1 MIVRILVPDLGAT
14 GGEVR
19 LVEWLAREGSF
30 VNAGQPLF
38 TLETDKAVQDVEAF
52 ASGYLRK
59 LLVPADSV
67 VELGAVVA
75 LISETLEE
83 LLEATADSPMRDTAP
98 VADAAS
104 VGTVASGL
112 SHNPEKAQA
121 KTRGLMPSPG
131 LRPPSPAERERVLV
145 SPAARRVA
153 AEQGLDLTRVIGSG
167 ARGEI
172 HLRDIQKLAGGAAGR
187 RVALSSTRLAI
198 ARVTQQSKSQIPHF
212 YVRMTIDMT
221 DALAYRERLKQD
233 PRASSEP
240 VPTVNDLLLR
250 AAAHALQQTPDL
262 NARFDDC
269 EIFYFDDV
277 NIGVAIGLP
286 SGVVIPVIPRADQ
299 FDLWQLAAT
308 TRRLKE
314 RAEAGSLSASEM
326 SGGAITLSNLGP
338 HGVDSF
344 DAIINPPQ
352 AAVLAVGAAAP
363 QATVYQGQLAIRTL
377 MQATLS
383 VDHRIADGVV
393 AAQFL
398 RVFKQSLELS
408 ESLKPKKQRIRLT

>member
-1 MIVRILVPDLGAT
+1 MITRILVPDLGAT

-19 LVEWLAREGSF
+19 LVEWLAPEGSF
-30 VNAGQPLF
+30 VNVGAPLF

-52 ASGYLRK
+52 TSGYVRK
-59 LLVPADSV
+59 LLIPADSI

-75 LISETLEE
+75 LI
-83 LLEATADSPMRDTAP
+83 ADSIDEPLDVTAP

-104 VGTVASGL
+104 VGTDASCVG
-112 SHNPEKAQA
+112 HEREPA
-121 KTRGLMPSPG
+121 PSPG

-153 AEQGLDLTRVIGSG
+153 AEHGLDLSRVVGSG
-167 ARGEI
+167 AGGEI
-172 HLRDIQKLAGGAAGR
+172 HLRDIQQLAGGAGGR

-212 YVRMTIDMT
+212 YVRVTIDMT
-221 DALAYRERLKQD
+221 SALAYREQLKRD
-233 PRASSEP
+233 ARASTEP
-240 VPTVNDLLLR
+240 VPTVNDLLLH
-250 AAAHALQQTPDL
+250 AAAHALQQTPEL
-262 NARFDDC
+262 NARFDDR
-269 EIFYFDDV
+269 EILYFDDV

-308 TRRLKE
+308 TRLLKE
-314 RAEAGSLSASEM
+314 RAEAGTLSASEM
-326 SGGAITLSNLGP
+326 SGGAITLSNLGS
-338 HGVDSF
+338 HGVESF

-363 QATVYQGQLAIRTL
+363 QAAVYQGQLAIRTL

-398 RVFKQSLELS
+398 REFKRRLESS
-408 ESLKPKKQRIRLT
+408 ESQTPKKQRIRLT